1 MLTAL
6 KEDGRLICLAD
17 FPSNAPFK
25 ALREKETF
33 YCPNCKEKLILK
45 IGTKKITHFA
55 HKSGRG
61 CCEQFENETAYHLS
75 GKQKLYLWLK
85 VQGLEPELEYFDREI
100 RQRPDIRFTFE
111 NRRYALEY
119 QCSVIPDEVFM
130 KRTKS
135 YLEHQYT
142 PIWILGG
149 EFFSR
154 KSSQLVNLS
163 DFQFLCINSPN
174 NHSNL
179 SYYCS
184 NSNQFILMQ
193 KIFPISIRKAM
204 ASYTVRPL
212 QNLNLLDIINPQL
225 IRSPTIDTWQK
236 EISSFKQSYSRKPK
250 NYRDP
255 FLKEL
260 YYNHLHLSY
269 LPPEVGLPLANSLFI
284 RTPPAI
290 WQGYLFLDCFLHRSP
305 GEMISFRFIE
315 QAFNKRVWKKHISI
329 RELPLIGGN
338 GLTAVREYLCV
349 LRDCGYLTEIDS
361 TTFSVKRRLE
371 VATNMIEQAQREQSF
386 FQYYKSTLR
395 FLHSHNDFT

>member
-1 MLTAL
+1 LLTAL

-17 FPSNAPFK
+17 FPLNAPFK

-33 YCPNCKEKLILK
+33 YCPNCKEKLVLK

-55 HKSGRG
+55 HKSGSS
-61 CCEQFENETAYHLS
+61 CCEQYENETAYHLS

-85 VQGLEPELEYFDREI
+85 MKGLEPELEYFDRDI

-111 NRRYALEY
+111 NKRYAIEY

-130 KRTKS
+130 NRTKN

-154 KSSQLVNLS
+154 KSSRLVNLS
-163 DFQFLCINSPN
+163 DFQFLCIHSPN

-179 SYYCS
+179 FYYCPH
-184 NSNQFILMQ
+184 SNQFILMQ
-193 KIFPISIRKAM
+193 KIYPISIRKAM
-204 ASYTVRPL
+204 ASFAVRPL
-212 QNLNLLDIINPQL
+212 QNLNLLDLINPHSIQ
-225 IRSPTIDTWQK
+225 SPSIDTWHR
-236 EISSFKQSYSRKPK
+236 EISRFKQNYSLTPK
-250 NYRDP
+250 NYHDP

-260 YYNHLHLSY
+260 YCRHLHLSY

-290 WQGYLFLDCFLHRSP
+290 WQGYLYLDCFLHRNP
-305 GEMISFRFIE
+305 GELISYALIE
-315 QAFNKRVWKKHISI
+315 QAFNRRVWKKQISI
-329 RELPLIGGN
+329 RKLPLIVGD
-338 GLTAVREYLCV
+338 GLNAVREYLCV
-349 LRDCGYLTEIDS
+349 LKDCGYLTEINP
-361 TTFSVKRRLE
+361 TTFLVNRRLE
-371 VATNMIEQAQREQSF
+371 VATNMMEQTQREQSF
-386 FQYYKSTLR
+386 FQQNKSTLH
-395 FLHSHNDFT
+395 FLHSDNDFP